1 MTVTAAMCHI
11 YITCFW
17 CCLRYCLNY
26 FHNIIVIAKLK
37 NNLHLSAPFKAQG
50 CGGNL
55 STYQPGSAHTHTHTH
70 TQTGL
75 QAKQSARRKYV
86 SFCLVQ
92 KGLANNGENWDGK
105 IPKCSLKCWC
115 VCLKKKKNREMW
127 VALDP
132 GGLRWINS
140 HIRWMSF
147 TLLISSSHIFFPTFR
162 ATFFL
167 LQIYTWIIQK
177 TKFFWPVTSLVV
189 QWLRIHLPR
198 QGT

>member
-11 YITCFW
+11 YISCFW

-55 STYQPGSAHTHTHTH
+55 STYQLGSAHTHTHTH
-70 TQTGL
+70 THTGL

-105 IPKCSLKCWC
+105 IPKCCLKCWC
-115 VCLKKKKNREMW
+115 VCLKKKKNQGDVSGSGSWW
-127 VALDP
+127 VEV
-132 GGLRWINS
+132 NKQS
-140 HIRWMSF
+140 HSMDELYSPH
-147 TLLISSSHIFFPTFR
+147 LLQPYFFPH
-162 ATFFL
+162 
-167 LQIYTWIIQK
+167 I
-177 TKFFWPVTSLVV
+177 
-189 QWLRIHLPR
+189 
-198 QGT
+198 